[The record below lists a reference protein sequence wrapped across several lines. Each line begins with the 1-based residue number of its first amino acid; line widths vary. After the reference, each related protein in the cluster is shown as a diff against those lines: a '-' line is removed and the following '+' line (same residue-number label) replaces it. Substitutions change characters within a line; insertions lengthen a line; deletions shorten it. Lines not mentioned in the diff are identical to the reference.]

1 MITFVNLA
9 SPFERSPRTGFRC
22 ARYIDKETIPGLA
35 FAAVQPQEEH
45 DLEKMKPVSDEVF
58 SVYKELFL
66 CDRTDL
72 QERVEWRDESSKD
85 WIQEKVTFTA
95 AYGNERVIAY
105 LFLPRNSRPPFQTV
119 LFFPGSSVNWIRS
132 SKDLDK
138 ECQFEL
144 FLSFIVK
151 NGRAVLY
158 PVLKGTF
165 ERINEATIRIY
176 EEEGK
181 GNISSRQYTDL
192 WIDQIRDFL
201 RCIDYLESRP
211 DIDHQK
217 LAYSG
222 YSWGSHTAPIILAL
236 EERIKAAIL
245 QNGGFFIYWGSGGPV
260 RPEVNEMNYVT
271 RVKTPTL
278 MLNGRYDLFF
288 PYETNARIMF
298 ERLGTPKDQK
308 EQKVYDS
315 DHYVPRNEL
324 IKETLR
330 WFDKYLG
337 PVKR

>member
-1 MITFVNLA
+1 
-9 SPFERSPRTGFRC
+9 
-22 ARYIDKETIPGLA
+22 
-35 FAAVQPQEEH
+35 
-45 DLEKMKPVSDEVF
+45 
-58 SVYKELFL
+58 
-66 CDRTDL
+66 
-72 QERVEWRDESSKD
+72 
-85 WIQEKVTFTA
+85 
-95 AYGNERVIAY
+95 
-105 LFLPRNSRPPFQTV
+105 
-119 LFFPGSSVNWIRS
+119 
-132 SKDLDK
+132 
-138 ECQFEL
+138 
-144 FLSFIVK
+144 
-151 NGRAVLY
+151 
-158 PVLKGTF
+158 
-165 ERINEATIRIY
+165 
-176 EEEGK
+176 
-181 GNISSRQYTDL
+181 
-192 WIDQIRDFL
+192 L